1 MDLNRLNKFVDSASK
16 ASSISK
22 ARSSFINEVKNLKE
36 GYQSQLLE
44 AREPITKLEEKRILS
59 QKKSDDERQDNLI
72 TQLQDNQRA
81 ITTEL
86 RDIKFDRQALLDEL
100 PRPAA
105 IEHPEYKKAP
115 HSAGVTPPPIPPRP
129 WEKPQEQLKTIGI
142 DFNKKFNKEEKEILL
157 SYDLPSVENLLKLSE
172 ERLLKIKDDI
182 SNINTNEIGRKKT
195 KITKKLHSKAKDDPK
210 YKELEREKVTL
221 DKYKNFVESLLTNVD
236 ILPKGSGAPLRAERG
251 GIHKRKYKQSKRNAY
266 KIQNSH
272 FGGLLVDYPKLMNN
286 MLLDV
291 YKNDKLVYQDKADKS
306 LIDLLTKR
314 YNPKTKYSIDAVR
327 IFNDL
332 NLLTNMAKHKSSKKS
347 NMIGSS
353 LWPLPPAHGAGG
365 SSLVDPN
372 KLAKRLEIIV
382 GSLNAGNNS
391 RILKNDLTLINNEL
405 HRIGAITKEMHDA
418 LFKKYG

>member
-36 GYQSQLLE
+36 GYRSQLLE
-44 AREPITKLEEKRILS
+44 AREPITKLEEKRIES
-59 QKKSDDERQDNLI
+59 QKKSDDERQDKLI

-86 RDIKFDRQALLDEL
+86 RDIKFDRQALLEEL
-100 PRPAA
+100 PGTAA

-115 HSAGVTPPPIPPRP
+115 PIPPRP
-129 WEKPQEQLKTIGI
+129 WEKPEEQVKSTSIDLK
-142 DFNKKFNKEEKEILL
+142 KKFNKEEKEILL
-157 SYDLPSVENLLKLSE
+157 SYDLPSAEDLINLSAE
-172 ERLLKIKDDI
+172 DLLKIKDEV
-182 SNINTNEIGRKKT
+182 SKINTNEIGRKKT
-195 KITKKLHSKAKDDPK
+195 KITKKLQSKALAKEDPK
-210 YKELEREKVTL
+210 YIELEREKITL
-221 DKYKNFVESLLTNVD
+221 DKYKEFIESLLTNVD
-236 ILPKGSGAPLRAERG
+236 IFSKGSGAPLRAERG
-251 GIHKRKYKQSKRNAY
+251 GIHKRKYKQPKRNAY

-291 YKNDKLVYQDKADKS
+291 YKNNQLVYRDKADRS

-314 YNPKTKYSIDAVR
+314 YNPKTKYSINAVR

-353 LWPLPPAHGAGG
+353 LVDG
-365 SSLVDPN
+365 SDPN

-405 HRIGAITKEMHDA
+405 YRIGAITKEMHDA
-418 LFKKYG
+418 MVKKFINNWR

>member
-36 GYQSQLLE
+36 GYRSQLLE
-44 AREPITKLEEKRILS
+44 AREPITKLEEKRIES
-59 QKKSDDERQDNLI
+59 QKKSDDERQDKLI

-81 ITTEL
+81 ITSEL
-86 RDIKFDRQALLDEL
+86 RDIKFDRQALLEEL
-100 PRPAA
+100 PGTAA
-105 IEHPEYKKAP
+105 IEHPDYKEP
-115 HSAGVTPPPIPPRP
+115 TLPIYDPDEMMPDYYKLYFKKKSGETINDFP
-129 WEKPQEQLKTIGI
+129 KPSVVIKKDDKERKKIMDIVNRAITSWNAKTRA
-142 DFNKKFNKEEKEILL
+142 KNKEGRKIAIMQKE
-157 SYDLPSVENLLKLSE
+157 YFQKYKSV
-172 ERLLKIKDDI
+172 
-182 SNINTNEIGRKKT
+182 INTALEGEKH
-195 KITKKLHSKAKDDPK
+195 LKDKQQAGP
-210 YKELEREKVTL
+210 
-221 DKYKNFVESLLTNVD
+221 
-236 ILPKGSGAPLRAERG
+236 SGEGL
-251 GIHKRKYKQSKRNAY
+251 RKYNQPKRNAY
-266 KIQNSH
+266 KIQKSSNRSPSVWH
-272 FGGLLVDYPKLMNN
+272 YGGLLVDYPKLMNN
-286 MLLDV
+286 MLLDI
-291 YKNDKLVYQDKADKS
+291 YKDNKLVYQDKADRS

-353 LWPLPPAHGAGG
+353 LWLLPPARGAGG
-365 SSLVDPN
+365 SSLVDRSEPN

-405 HRIGAITKEMHDA
+405 YRIGAITKEMHDA
-418 LFKKYG
+418 LIKKFLI

>member
-1 MDLNRLNKFVDSASK
+1 MDLNRLNKFVDSVSK

-22 ARSSFINEVKNLKE
+22 ARSSFINEVKNQKE

-44 AREPITKLEEKRILS
+44 AREPITKLEEKRIQS
-59 QKKSDDERQDNLI
+59 QKKSDDERQDKLI
-72 TQLQDNQRA
+72 NQLQDNQRA
-81 ITTEL
+81 ITSEL
-86 RDIKFDRQALLDEL
+86 RNIKYNEKAILDEL
-100 PRPAA
+100 PFALEAPEEEEKAKKTKMR
-105 IEHPEYKKAP
+105 HPIINIAKLFNEEDKEILKSFELAPPMDLFLMKEKQLIDLKSLVNNINSSVIGQQKSKLTKKMGAKAKNEDEYKKL
-115 HSAGVTPPPIPPRP
+115 
-129 WEKPQEQLKTIGI
+129 E
-142 DFNKKFNKEEKEILL
+142 
-157 SYDLPSVENLLKLSE
+157 
-172 ERLLKIKDDI
+172 
-182 SNINTNEIGRKKT
+182 RKKQ
-195 KITKKLHSKAKDDPK
+195 
-210 YKELEREKVTL
+210 TL
-221 DKYKNFVESLLTNVD
+221 DKYKAFIVD
-236 ILPKGSGAPLRAERG
+236 NIKYNSYKAKGEGM
-251 GIHKRKYKQSKRNAY
+251 RKYKQPKRNAY
-266 KIQNSH
+266 KIQNSSNRSPSVWH
-272 FGGLLVDYPKLMNN
+272 YGGLLVDYPKLMNN

-291 YKNDKLVYQDKADKS
+291 YKDNKLVYQDKADKS

-353 LWPLPPAHGAGG
+353 LVDR
-365 SSLVDPN
+365 SDPN

-405 HRIGAITKEMHDA
+405 YRIGAITKEMHDA

>member
-36 GYQSQLLE
+36 GYRSQLLE
-44 AREPITKLEEKRILS
+44 AREPITKLEEKRIES
-59 QKKSDDERQDNLI
+59 QKKSDDERQDKLI

-81 ITTEL
+81 ITSEL
-86 RDIKFDRQALLDEL
+86 RNIKYNEKAILDEL
-100 PRPAA
+100 PFALEA
-105 IEHPEYKKAP
+105 PE
-115 HSAGVTPPPIPPRP
+115 
-129 WEKPQEQLKTIGI
+129 E
-142 DFNKKFNKEEKEILL
+142 EEKA
-157 SYDLPSVENLLKLSE
+157 
-172 ERLLKIKDDI
+172 
-182 SNINTNEIGRKKT
+182 KKT
-195 KITKKLHSKAKDDPK
+195 KIQHPIINITKLFNEEDKEILKSFGLVAPMDVFLLKEKQLIDLKSRVNNINLTEIGQRKSQLTKEMGPKAKNEDE
-210 YKELEREKVTL
+210 YKELKRKKQTL
-221 DKYKNFVESLLTNVD
+221 DKYKTFIVD
-236 ILPKGSGAPLRAERG
+236 NIRYNAYKTKGE
-251 GIHKRKYKQSKRNAY
+251 GIRKYKQPKRNAY

-272 FGGLLVDYPKLMNN
+272 YGGLLVDYPKLMNN

-291 YKNDKLVYQDKADKS
+291 YKDNKLVYQDKADRS

-314 YNPKTKYSIDAVR
+314 YNPKTKYSIDAAR

-332 NLLTNMAKHKSSKKS
+332 NLLANMAKHKSSKKS

-353 LWPLPPAHGAGG
+353 LVDR
-365 SSLVDPN
+365 SDPN

-405 HRIGAITKEMHDA
+405 YRIGAITKEMHDA
-418 LFKKYG
+418 MVKKFINNWR

>member
-36 GYQSQLLE
+36 GYRSQLLE
-44 AREPITKLEEKRILS
+44 AREPITKLEEKRIQS
-59 QKKSDDERQDNLI
+59 QKKSDDERQDKLI

-86 RDIKFDRQALLDEL
+86 RDIKFDRQALLEEL
-100 PRPAA
+100 PGTAS
-105 IEHPEYKKAP
+105 IEHPDYKKA
-115 HSAGVTPPPIPPRP
+115 PPPIPPRP
-129 WEKPQEQLKTIGI
+129 WEKQTQIYNPDEIFPNYSEIYYIDSKGSKISFPKPSDYLKMS
-142 DFNKKFNKEEKEILL
+142 DE
-157 SYDLPSVENLLKLSE
+157 D
-172 ERLLKIKDDI
+172 RIKVDK
-182 SNINTNEIGRKKT
+182 NINKAILQWNGKSTAKESEKKD
-195 KITKKLHSKAKDDPK
+195 LALYQKDNFIK
-210 YKELEREKVTL
+210 YKDVLDTILKGQKHMKEKQG
-221 DKYKNFVESLLTNVD
+221 
-236 ILPKGSGAPLRAERG
+236 KGL
-251 GIHKRKYKQSKRNAY
+251 RKYNQPKRNAY
-266 KIQNSH
+266 KIKNSH

-291 YKNDKLVYQDKADKS
+291 YKDNKLVYQDKADRS

-332 NLLTNMAKHKSSKKS
+332 NLLANMAKHKSSKKS

-353 LWPLPPAHGAGG
+353 LWLLPPAHGGG
-365 SSLVDPN
+365 SSLADRSDPN

-405 HRIGAITKEMHDA
+405 YRIGAITKEMHDA
-418 LFKKYG
+418 LVKKFLF

>member
-44 AREPITKLEEKRILS
+44 AREPITKLEEKRIQS
-59 QKKSDDERQDNLI
+59 QKKSDDERQDKLI

-81 ITTEL
+81 ITSEL
-86 RDIKFDRQALLDEL
+86 RDIKFDRQALLEEL
-100 PRPAA
+100 PGTAA

-115 HSAGVTPPPIPPRP
+115 PIPPRP
-129 WEKPQEQLKTIGI
+129 WEKQPPIYNPDEIIPNYSDLYYEDAKGQKIGFPKPSTYLKMGVEDRKKVDQNI
-142 DFNKKFNKEEKEILL
+142 NKAIMQWVGKSTVKDEEKKELAI
-157 SYDLPSVENLLKLSE
+157 YQRKNL
-172 ERLLKIKDDI
+172 
-182 SNINTNEIGRKKT
+182 N
-195 KITKKLHSKAKDDPK
+195 K
-210 YKELEREKVTL
+210 YKEVLYTSMKGQKHME
-221 DKYKNFVESLLTNVD
+221 DKQG
-236 ILPKGSGAPLRAERG
+236 KGL
-251 GIHKRKYKQSKRNAY
+251 RKYNQPKRNAY

-291 YKNDKLVYQDKADKS
+291 YKDNKLVYQDKADRS

-332 NLLTNMAKHKSSKKS
+332 NLLSNMGKHKSSKKS

-353 LWPLPPAHGAGG
+353 LFVDA
-365 SSLVDPN
+365 SDPN

-382 GSLNAGNNS
+382 GSIRAGNNS
-391 RILKNDLTLINNEL
+391 RILKNDLNIINNEL
-405 HRIGAITKEMHDA
+405 FRIGAITKEMHDEMV
-418 LFKKYG
+418 KKFINNW

>member
-36 GYQSQLLE
+36 GYRSQLLE
-44 AREPITKLEEKRILS
+44 AREPITKLEEKRIQS
-59 QKKSDDERQDNLI
+59 QKKSDDERQDKLI

-81 ITTEL
+81 ITSEL
-86 RDIKFDRQALLDEL
+86 RNIKYDEKALVDEL
-100 PRPAA
+100 PFALEA
-105 IEHPEYKKAP
+105 PE
-115 HSAGVTPPPIPPRP
+115 
-129 WEKPQEQLKTIGI
+129 
-142 DFNKKFNKEEKEILL
+142 EEA
-157 SYDLPSVENLLKLSE
+157 
-172 ERLLKIKDDI
+172 
-182 SNINTNEIGRKKT
+182 KKT
-195 KITKKLHSKAKDDPK
+195 KIQHPMINIGKIFNEEDKEILKSFGLDAPIDLFLMKEKKLIDLKSRVKNINHSVIGKQKRQLTIKMGEKAKYEDE
-210 YKELEREKVTL
+210 YKELEKKKQTL
-221 DKYKNFVESLLTNVD
+221 DKYKTFVEDNLRYNAYKT
-236 ILPKGSGAPLRAERG
+236 KGEGM
-251 GIHKRKYKQSKRNAY
+251 RKYKQPKRNAY
-266 KIQNSH
+266 KIQNSSNRSPSVWH
-272 FGGLLVDYPKLMNN
+272 YGGLLVDYPKLMNN

-291 YKNDKLVYQDKADKS
+291 YKNDKLVYQDKADRS

-314 YNPKTKYSIDAVR
+314 YNPKTKYSINAVR

-353 LWPLPPAHGAGG
+353 LWLLPPAHGAGG

-405 HRIGAITKEMHDA
+405 YRIGAITKEMHDA
-418 LFKKYG
+418 LVKKFINP

>member
-36 GYQSQLLE
+36 GYRSQLLE
-44 AREPITKLEEKRILS
+44 AREPITKLEEKRIQS
-59 QKKSDDERQDNLI
+59 QKKSDDERQDKLI
-72 TQLQDNQRA
+72 NQLQDNQRA
-81 ITTEL
+81 ITSEL
-86 RDIKFDRQALLDEL
+86 RNIKYNEKAILDEL
-100 PRPAA
+100 PFALEA
-105 IEHPEYKKAP
+105 PE
-115 HSAGVTPPPIPPRP
+115 
-129 WEKPQEQLKTIGI
+129 E
-142 DFNKKFNKEEKEILL
+142 EEKA
-157 SYDLPSVENLLKLSE
+157 
-172 ERLLKIKDDI
+172 
-182 SNINTNEIGRKKT
+182 KKT
-195 KITKKLHSKAKDDPK
+195 KIQHPIINITKLFDEEDKEILKSFGLVAPREVFLMKEKQLIDLKSRVNNINHTEIGQRKRQLTMKMGAKAKNEDE
-210 YKELEREKVTL
+210 YKELERKKQTL
-221 DKYKNFVESLLTNVD
+221 DKYKTFIEDNLRYNAYKT
-236 ILPKGSGAPLRAERG
+236 KGE
-251 GIHKRKYKQSKRNAY
+251 GIRKYKQPKRNAY
-266 KIQNSH
+266 KIQNSSNSSPSVWH
-272 FGGLLVDYPKLMNN
+272 YGGLLVDYPKLMNN

-291 YKNDKLVYQDKADKS
+291 YKDNKLVYKDKADRS

-353 LWPLPPAHGAGG
+353 L
-365 SSLVDPN
+365 VDRSDAN

-405 HRIGAITKEMHDA
+405 YRIGAITKEMHHA
-418 LFKKYG
+418 LIKKYG

>member
-36 GYQSQLLE
+36 GYRSQLLE
-44 AREPITKLEEKRILS
+44 AREPITKLEEKRIQS
-59 QKKSDDERQDNLI
+59 QKKSDDERQDKLI
-72 TQLQDNQRA
+72 NQLQDNQRA
-81 ITTEL
+81 ITSEL
-86 RDIKFDRQALLDEL
+86 RNIKYNEKAILDEL
-100 PRPAA
+100 PFALEA
-105 IEHPEYKKAP
+105 PE
-115 HSAGVTPPPIPPRP
+115 
-129 WEKPQEQLKTIGI
+129 E
-142 DFNKKFNKEEKEILL
+142 EEKA
-157 SYDLPSVENLLKLSE
+157 
-172 ERLLKIKDDI
+172 
-182 SNINTNEIGRKKT
+182 KKT
-195 KITKKLHSKAKDDPK
+195 KIQHPIINITKLFNEEDNEILKSFGLAAPRDLFLMKEKQLIDLKSLVNNINHSVIGQRKSQLTKKMGAKAKNEDE
-210 YKELEREKVTL
+210 YKELERKKQTL
-221 DKYKNFVESLLTNVD
+221 DKYKTFIEDNLKYNAYKT
-236 ILPKGSGAPLRAERG
+236 KGE
-251 GIHKRKYKQSKRNAY
+251 GIRKYNQPKRNAY
-266 KIQNSH
+266 KIQNSSNRSPSVWH
-272 FGGLLVDYPKLMNN
+272 YGGLLVDYPKLMNN

-291 YKNDKLVYQDKADKS
+291 YKDNKLVYQDKADRS

-353 LWPLPPAHGAGG
+353 LDDRSDL
-365 SSLVDPN
+365 N

-405 HRIGAITKEMHDA
+405 YKIGAITKEMHDA
-418 LFKKYG
+418 LIKKYG

>member
-36 GYQSQLLE
+36 GYRSQLLE
-44 AREPITKLEEKRILS
+44 AREPITKLEEKRIEL
-59 QKKSDDERQDNLI
+59 QKKSDDERQDKLI

-81 ITTEL
+81 ITSEL
-86 RDIKFDRQALLDEL
+86 RDIKFDRQALLEEL
-100 PRPAA
+100 PGTAA
-105 IEHPEYKKAP
+105 IEHPDYKEPTLPIYDPDEMMPDYYKLYLKKKNGETIKNFPKPSVVIKMDDKERSKIMDSVNKAIA
-115 HSAGVTPPPIPPRP
+115 SWTGKANA
-129 WEKPQEQLKTIGI
+129 K
-142 DFNKKFNKEEKEILL
+142 NKEGRKITVIQKE
-157 SYDLPSVENLLKLSE
+157 YFKKYKSV
-172 ERLLKIKDDI
+172 
-182 SNINTNEIGRKKT
+182 INTSLDGGKH
-195 KITKKLHSKAKDDPK
+195 LKDKQRAGP
-210 YKELEREKVTL
+210 
-221 DKYKNFVESLLTNVD
+221 
-236 ILPKGSGAPLRAERG
+236 SGEGL
-251 GIHKRKYKQSKRNAY
+251 RKYNQPKRNAY
-266 KIQNSH
+266 KIQNSSNRSPSVWH
-272 FGGLLVDYPKLMNN
+272 YGGLLVDYPKLMNN

-291 YKNDKLVYQDKADKS
+291 YKDNKLVYQDKADRS

-353 LWPLPPAHGAGG
+353 L
-365 SSLVDPN
+365 VDRSNPN

-405 HRIGAITKEMHDA
+405 YRIGAITKEMHDA
-418 LFKKYG
+418 LIKKYG

>member
-36 GYQSQLLE
+36 GYRSQLLE
-44 AREPITKLEEKRILS
+44 AREPITKLEEKRIQS
-59 QKKSDDERQDNLI
+59 QKKSDDERQDKLI

-81 ITTEL
+81 ITSEL
-86 RDIKFDRQALLDEL
+86 RNIKYNEEAILDEL
-100 PRPAA
+100 PFALEA
-105 IEHPEYKKAP
+105 PE
-115 HSAGVTPPPIPPRP
+115 
-129 WEKPQEQLKTIGI
+129 E
-142 DFNKKFNKEEKEILL
+142 EEKA
-157 SYDLPSVENLLKLSE
+157 
-172 ERLLKIKDDI
+172 
-182 SNINTNEIGRKKT
+182 KKT
-195 KITKKLHSKAKDDPK
+195 KIQHPIINITKLFDEEHKEILKSFELLPPRDLFLLKEKQLIDLKSRVNNINNSVIGQQKSKLTKKMGIKAKNEDE
-210 YKELEREKVTL
+210 YKELERKKQTL
-221 DKYKNFVESLLTNVD
+221 DKYKTFIVD
-236 ILPKGSGAPLRAERG
+236 NIRYNAYKTKGE
-251 GIHKRKYKQSKRNAY
+251 GIRKYKQPKRNAY
-266 KIQNSH
+266 KIQNSAKPCLEGSSNRSPSVWH
-272 FGGLLVDYPKLMNN
+272 YGGLLVDYPKLMNN

-291 YKNDKLVYQDKADKS
+291 YKDNKLVYQDKADRS

-353 LWPLPPAHGAGG
+353 LVDR
-365 SSLVDPN
+365 SDPN

-405 HRIGAITKEMHDA
+405 YRIGAITKEMHDA
-418 LFKKYG
+418 LIKKYG

>member
-44 AREPITKLEEKRILS
+44 AREPITKLEEKRIQS
-59 QKKSDDERQDNLI
+59 QKKSDDERQDKLI

-81 ITTEL
+81 ITSEI
-86 RDIKFDRQALLDEL
+86 RDIKFERQASLEEL
-100 PRPAA
+100 PGTAA
-105 IEHPEYKKAP
+105 IEHPDYKKP
-115 HSAGVTPPPIPPRP
+115 TPAIYDPDEMMPNYNKLIF
-129 WEKPQEQLKTIGI
+129 E
-142 DFNKKFNKEEKEILL
+142 NKKGDKINFPKPSDVVKMSDKERSKIIDNVNKAITWWIGKSTSKNQEEKKLAITQKE
-157 SYDLPSVENLLKLSE
+157 YFKKYKSV
-172 ERLLKIKDDI
+172 
-182 SNINTNEIGRKKT
+182 INTSLEGKKH
-195 KITKKLHSKAKDDPK
+195 LKDKQRAGP
-210 YKELEREKVTL
+210 
-221 DKYKNFVESLLTNVD
+221 
-236 ILPKGSGAPLRAERG
+236 SGEGL
-251 GIHKRKYKQSKRNAY
+251 RKYNQPKRNAY
-266 KIQNSH
+266 KIQNSSNRSPSVWH
-272 FGGLLVDYPKLMNN
+272 YGGLLVDYPKLMNN

-291 YKNDKLVYQDKADKS
+291 YKDNKLVYQGKADRS

-353 LWPLPPAHGAGG
+353 LWLLPPAHGG
-365 SSLVDPN
+365 SSLVDISDPN

-405 HRIGAITKEMHDA
+405 YRIGAITKEMHDA
-418 LFKKYG
+418 LIKKFLI

>member
-36 GYQSQLLE
+36 GYRSQLLE
-44 AREPITKLEEKRILS
+44 AREPITKLEEKRIQS
-59 QKKSDDERQDNLI
+59 QKKSDDERQDKLI
-72 TQLQDNQRA
+72 NQLQDNQRA
-81 ITTEL
+81 ITSEL
-86 RDIKFDRQALLDEL
+86 RNIKYNEKAILDEL
-100 PRPAA
+100 PFALEA
-105 IEHPEYKKAP
+105 PE
-115 HSAGVTPPPIPPRP
+115 
-129 WEKPQEQLKTIGI
+129 E
-142 DFNKKFNKEEKEILL
+142 EEKA
-157 SYDLPSVENLLKLSE
+157 
-172 ERLLKIKDDI
+172 
-182 SNINTNEIGRKKT
+182 KKT
-195 KITKKLHSKAKDDPK
+195 KIQHPIINITKIFDEEDKEILKSFRLVEPRDVFLMKEKQLIDLKSRVNNINHTEIGQRKRQLTMKMGAKAKNEDE
-210 YKELEREKVTL
+210 YKELERKKQTL
-221 DKYKNFVESLLTNVD
+221 DNYKTFIEDNLRYNAYKT
-236 ILPKGSGAPLRAERG
+236 KGE
-251 GIHKRKYKQSKRNAY
+251 GIRKYKQPKRNAY
-266 KIQNSH
+266 RIQNSSNSSPSVWH
-272 FGGLLVDYPKLMNN
+272 YGGLLVDYPKLMNN

-291 YKNDKLVYQDKADKS
+291 YKDNKLVYQDKADRS

-353 LWPLPPAHGAGG
+353 LVDG
-365 SSLVDPN
+365 SDPN

-405 HRIGAITKEMHDA
+405 YRIRAITKEMHHA
-418 LFKKYG
+418 LIKKFLI

>member
-36 GYQSQLLE
+36 GYRSQLLE
-44 AREPITKLEEKRILS
+44 AREPITKLEEKRIQS
-59 QKKSDDERQDNLI
+59 QKKSDDERQDKLI
-72 TQLQDNQRA
+72 TQLQDNQKA
-81 ITTEL
+81 ITSEL
-86 RDIKFDRQALLDEL
+86 RDIKFDRQALLEEL
-100 PRPAA
+100 PLRDAL
-105 IEHPEYKKAP
+105 EAP
-115 HSAGVTPPPIPPRP
+115 
-129 WEKPQEQLKTIGI
+129 
-142 DFNKKFNKEEKEILL
+142 
-157 SYDLPSVENLLKLSE
+157 E
-172 ERLLKIKDDI
+172 ERA
-182 SNINTNEIGRKKT
+182 EEKT
-195 KITKKLHSKAKDDPK
+195 KIAKSILKVDKLFNKDDEEILKSFKLPTSYKIIITDEKELIQLKSRVNDINVTEIGKQKRQLTNKMGEKAKNYDE
-210 YKELEREKVTL
+210 YKELERKKETL
-221 DKYKNFVESLLTNVD
+221 DKYKNFIID
-236 ILPKGSGAPLRAERG
+236 ILKYKAYTTKGE
-251 GIHKRKYKQSKRNAY
+251 GIRKYKQPKRNAY

-272 FGGLLVDYPKLMNN
+272 YGGLLIDYPKLMNN

-291 YKNDKLVYQDKADKS
+291 YKDKKLVYQDKADKS

-332 NLLTNMAKHKSSKKS
+332 NLLANMAKHKSSKKS

-353 LWPLPPAHGAGG
+353 L
-365 SSLVDPN
+365 VDRSDSN

-405 HRIGAITKEMHDA
+405 YRIGAITKEMHHA
-418 LFKKYG
+418 LVKKFINP

>member
-36 GYQSQLLE
+36 GYRSQLLE
-44 AREPITKLEEKRILS
+44 AREPITKLEEKRIQS
-59 QKKSDDERQDNLI
+59 QKKSDDERQDKLI

-86 RDIKFDRQALLDEL
+86 RDIKFDRQALLEEL
-100 PRPAA
+100 PGTAA
-105 IEHPEYKKAP
+105 IEHPDY
-115 HSAGVTPPPIPPRP
+115 PPPIPPRP
-129 WEKPQEQLKTIGI
+129 WEKQTQIYSPDEIFPNYSEIYYIDSKGSKISFPKPSDYLKMS
-142 DFNKKFNKEEKEILL
+142 DE
-157 SYDLPSVENLLKLSE
+157 D
-172 ERLLKIKDDI
+172 RIKVDK
-182 SNINTNEIGRKKT
+182 NINKAILQWNGKSTAKESEKKD
-195 KITKKLHSKAKDDPK
+195 LALYQKDSFIK
-210 YKELEREKVTL
+210 YKDVLGTILKGQKHMKEKQG
-221 DKYKNFVESLLTNVD
+221 
-236 ILPKGSGAPLRAERG
+236 KGL
-251 GIHKRKYKQSKRNAY
+251 RKYNQPKRNAY

-291 YKNDKLVYQDKADKS
+291 YKDNKLVYQDKADRS

-314 YNPKTKYSIDAVR
+314 YNPKTKYSIDAFR

-353 LWPLPPAHGAGG
+353 LWLLPPAHGAGG
-365 SSLVDPN
+365 SSLVDRSDPN

-405 HRIGAITKEMHDA
+405 YRIGAITKEMHDA
-418 LFKKYG
+418 LIKKYG

>member
-36 GYQSQLLE
+36 GYRSQLLE
-44 AREPITKLEEKRILS
+44 AREPITKLEEKRIES
-59 QKKSDDERQDNLI
+59 QKKSDDERQDKLI

-86 RDIKFDRQALLDEL
+86 RDIKFDRQALLEEL
-100 PRPAA
+100 PGTTA

-115 HSAGVTPPPIPPRP
+115 PRL
-129 WEKPQEQLKTIGI
+129 WEKPQEESKIIDIDLK
-142 DFNKKFNKEEKEILL
+142 KKFNKEEKEILL
-157 SYDLPSVENLLKLSE
+157 SYDLPSAEDLINLSAE
-172 ERLLKIKDDI
+172 DLLKIKKEI

-195 KITKKLHSKAKDDPK
+195 KITKKLQSKAKAKVDPK
-210 YKELEREKVTL
+210 YMELEREKITL
-221 DKYKNFVESLLTNVD
+221 DKYKEFIESLLTNVD
-236 ILPKGSGAPLRAERG
+236 ILSKGS
-251 GIHKRKYKQSKRNAY
+251 GIHKRKYKQPKRNAY

-291 YKNDKLVYQDKADKS
+291 YKNNQLVYQDKADRS

-332 NLLTNMAKHKSSKKS
+332 NLLANMAKHKSSKKS

-353 LWPLPPAHGAGG
+353 LFVDG
-365 SSLVDPN
+365 SDPN

-405 HRIGAITKEMHDA
+405 YRIGAITKEMYDA
-418 LFKKYG
+418 MVKKFINNWR

>member
-36 GYQSQLLE
+36 GYRSQLLE
-44 AREPITKLEEKRILS
+44 AREPITKLEEKRIES
-59 QKKSDDERQDNLI
+59 QKKSDDERQDKLI
-72 TQLQDNQRA
+72 NQLQDNQKA
-81 ITTEL
+81 ITSEL
-86 RDIKFDRQALLDEL
+86 RDIKFNRQALLEEL
-100 PRPAA
+100 PLRDAL
-105 IEHPEYKKAP
+105 EAP
-115 HSAGVTPPPIPPRP
+115 
-129 WEKPQEQLKTIGI
+129 
-142 DFNKKFNKEEKEILL
+142 
-157 SYDLPSVENLLKLSE
+157 E
-172 ERLLKIKDDI
+172 ERAK
-182 SNINTNEIGRKKT
+182 EKT
-195 KITKKLHSKAKDDPK
+195 KILNPILNVNKLFNKDDEEILKSFKLPASFKKIIKDEKELIQLKSRVNDINVTEIGKQKRQLTNKMGEKAKNDDE
-210 YKELEREKVTL
+210 YKELERKKETL
-221 DKYKNFVESLLTNVD
+221 DKYKNFVID
-236 ILPKGSGAPLRAERG
+236 ILKYRAYTTKGE
-251 GIHKRKYKQSKRNAY
+251 GIRKYKQPKRNAY

-272 FGGLLVDYPKLMNN
+272 YGSPGSPDAKPSVWHYGGLLIDYPKLMNN

-291 YKNDKLVYQDKADKS
+291 YKDNKLVYQDKADRS

-353 LWPLPPAHGAGG
+353 LWLLPPAHGG
-365 SSLVDPN
+365 SSLVDRSDAN

-405 HRIGAITKEMHDA
+405 YRIGAITKEMHHA
-418 LFKKYG
+418 LIKKYS

>member
-44 AREPITKLEEKRILS
+44 AREPITKLEEKRIQS
-59 QKKSDDERQDNLI
+59 QKKSDNERQDKLI

-81 ITTEL
+81 ITSEL
-86 RDIKFDRQALLDEL
+86 RDIKFDRKALLEEL
-100 PRPAA
+100 PGTAA
-105 IEHPEYKKAP
+105 IEHPEYKKKP
-115 HSAGVTPPPIPPRP
+115 TIPP
-129 WEKPQEQLKTIGI
+129 KP
-142 DFNKKFNKEEKEILL
+142 KKFFDADKSIPE
-157 SYDLPSVENLLKLSE
+157 
-172 ERLLKIKDDI
+172 
-182 SNINTNEIGRKKT
+182 
-195 KITKKLHSKAKDDPK
+195 
-210 YKELEREKVTL
+210 YKELYFQKKDGSIIKNFPKPTDYKKMDKKEKLEGMKIINDAITSWNGKTNTNNEKDKNL
-221 DKYKNFVESLLTNVD
+221 AIYQKENFKKYKKIINIVLEGDEFVIEEAG
-236 ILPKGSGAPLRAERG
+236 PSGEGL
-251 GIHKRKYKQSKRNAY
+251 RKYKQPKRNAY

-272 FGGLLVDYPKLMNN
+272 YGGLLVDYPKLLNN

-291 YKNDKLVYQDKADKS
+291 YKDNKLVYQDKADRS

-332 NLLTNMAKHKSSKKS
+332 NLLSNMAKHKSSKKS

-353 LWPLPPAHGAGG
+353 LFVDA
-365 SSLVDPN
+365 SDPN

-382 GSLNAGNNS
+382 GSIRAGNNS
-391 RILKNDLTLINNEL
+391 RILKNDLNLINNEL
-405 HRIGAITKEMHDA
+405 FRIGAITKEMHDEMV
-418 LFKKYG
+418 KKFINKW

>member
-36 GYQSQLLE
+36 GYRSQLLE
-44 AREPITKLEEKRILS
+44 AREPITKLEEKRIQS
-59 QKKSDDERQDNLI
+59 QKKSDDERQDKLI

-81 ITTEL
+81 ITSEL
-86 RDIKFDRQALLDEL
+86 RDIKFDRQALLEEL
-100 PRPAA
+100 PGTTA

-115 HSAGVTPPPIPPRP
+115 PIPPRP
-129 WEKPQEQLKTIGI
+129 WEKQPPIYNPDEIIPNYSELYYEDDKGEKIGFPKPSTYLKMGVE
-142 DFNKKFNKEEKEILL
+142 DRKKVDQSVNKAIKQWVGKSSAKDEEKKELAI
-157 SYDLPSVENLLKLSE
+157 YQRKNL
-172 ERLLKIKDDI
+172 
-182 SNINTNEIGRKKT
+182 N
-195 KITKKLHSKAKDDPK
+195 K
-210 YKELEREKVTL
+210 YKEVLYTSLKGQKHMEEKQG
-221 DKYKNFVESLLTNVD
+221 
-236 ILPKGSGAPLRAERG
+236 KGL
-251 GIHKRKYKQSKRNAY
+251 RKYKQPKRNAY

-291 YKNDKLVYQDKADKS
+291 YKDNKLVYQDKADRS

-314 YNPKTKYSIDAVR
+314 YNPKTKYSINAVR

-353 LWPLPPAHGAGG
+353 LVDG
-365 SSLVDPN
+365 SDPN

-405 HRIGAITKEMHDA
+405 YRIGAITKEMHDA
-418 LFKKYG
+418 MVKKFINNWR

>member
-36 GYQSQLLE
+36 GYRSQLLE
-44 AREPITKLEEKRILS
+44 AREPITKLEEKRIES
-59 QKKSDDERQDNLI
+59 QKKSDDERQDKLI
-72 TQLQDNQRA
+72 NQLQDNQKA
-81 ITTEL
+81 ITSEL
-86 RDIKFDRQALLDEL
+86 RDIKFDRQALLEEL
-100 PRPAA
+100 PLRDAL
-105 IEHPEYKKAP
+105 EAP
-115 HSAGVTPPPIPPRP
+115 
-129 WEKPQEQLKTIGI
+129 
-142 DFNKKFNKEEKEILL
+142 
-157 SYDLPSVENLLKLSE
+157 E
-172 ERLLKIKDDI
+172 ERAK
-182 SNINTNEIGRKKT
+182 EKT
-195 KITKKLHSKAKDDPK
+195 KILDPILNVNKLFNKDDEEILKSFKLPSSYKILITNKKDLIQLKSRVNDINVTEIGKQKRQLTNKMGEKAKNDDE
-210 YKELEREKVTL
+210 YKELERKKETL
-221 DKYKNFVESLLTNVD
+221 DKYKNFIID
-236 ILPKGSGAPLRAERG
+236 ILKYQAYTTKGE
-251 GIHKRKYKQSKRNAY
+251 GIRKYKQPKRNAY

-272 FGGLLVDYPKLMNN
+272 YGGLLIDYPKLMNN

-291 YKNDKLVYQDKADKS
+291 YKDNKLVYQDKVDRS

-332 NLLTNMAKHKSSKKS
+332 NLLANMAKHKSSKKS

-353 LWPLPPAHGAGG
+353 LVDR
-365 SSLVDPN
+365 SDPN

-405 HRIGAITKEMHDA
+405 YRIGAITKEMHDA
-418 LFKKYG
+418 LVKKFINP